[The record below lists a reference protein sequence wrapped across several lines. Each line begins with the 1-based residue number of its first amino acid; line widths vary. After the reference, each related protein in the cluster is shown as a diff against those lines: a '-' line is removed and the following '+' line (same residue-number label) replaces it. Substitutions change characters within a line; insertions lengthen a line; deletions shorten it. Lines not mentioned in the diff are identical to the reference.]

1 MPAPSPQPSAGPP
14 EGWSRLRPRDVVAL
28 CGIGCGAAMALVSL
42 LGRGDFIGT
51 EIISHELARNG
62 PAFLVER
69 LTHDCEGPGTARFH
83 GGLLYHVLLW
93 VWLRLGHGEG
103 IMRAFSVVCGLVS
116 LAVLGKLARPLGRS
130 SALALVALCATS
142 PMLLN
147 WFTSAR
153 AYGLFFLLAVAA
165 SGCLLA
171 LVHAER
177 PARAIRWAGLYLLSV
192 VALLYTHHFAIHLLA
207 AHAAFALVVVVIDR
221 QRIWRTPLAWAA
233 VGLGAAAA
241 APLWPILQL
250 HRLSRDLVARPGAP
264 REFLGT
270 WFHHGAEF
278 FTRIFR
284 QFDHFNLVGHS
295 GVEAVY
301 IAAILA
307 LTGLGA
313 IATWRRSRV
322 LFAFFAVVLVVPIAA
337 QAAVVAFTGHTVR
350 GLRYYIYLV
359 PVLHLPWVLL
369 VQRLSGA
376 RTPRWR
382 AALPTAVLAF
392 ALALNLVSCG
402 YAWNTL
408 TWSRNHGVTADRD
421 VIPDLQPWRMQTDWP
436 GLARYVREQQQG
448 PSILLTETI
457 KETIYLDHYLPGE
470 PRLVNL
476 GKGSRRPAEALDGAP
491 GASRVPVACTGLHV
505 WQISMGP
512 PREVSLAGLHR
523 AEQSAFGILH
533 LVHWEPRGR
542 PAVCSSGPNV
552 TMLDA
557 HVGDR
562 ETFTVRTPTPGIVTL
577 TILARLANEPPFAAG
592 VRVAVDGRP
601 PLYYP
606 VGASAALVHLVE
618 FELPSG
624 THRIVAEI
632 VPAQE
637 ADPGACWSTQR

>member
-1 MPAPSPQPSAGPP
+1 MESKGQ
-14 EGWSRLRPRDVVAL
+14 DVVAL
-28 CGIGCGAAMALVSL
+28 LGIGCGAVVALVSL
-42 LGRGDFIGT
+42 FGRGDFIGT

-93 VWLRLGHGEG
+93 LWLHLGHGEG
-103 IMRAFSVVCGLVS
+103 TMRAFSLLCGLGA
-116 LAVLGKLARPLGRS
+116 LAVLGLLARPLGRS

-165 SGCLLA
+165 SGCVLA

-177 PARAIRWAGLYLLSV
+177 PSRAIRWAGLYWVSV

-207 AHAAFALVVVVIDR
+207 AHASFALVVVAIDR
-221 QRIWRTPLAWAA
+221 QRVWRAGLAWAA

-250 HRLSRDLVARPGAP
+250 HRLSRDLVARPSTP
-264 REFLGT
+264 QMLLET
-270 WFHHGAEF
+270 WFHHCAQF

-284 QFDHFNLVGHS
+284 QFDHFNLVGHG
-295 GVEAVY
+295 GVEMVY

-307 LTGLGA
+307 LTVLGA

-322 LFAFFAVVLVVPIAA
+322 LFAFFVVVLVVPIAA
-337 QAAVVAFTGHTVR
+337 QTTIVAATGHPVR

-359 PVLHLPWVLL
+359 PVLHLPWAML
-369 VQRLSGA
+369 VQSLTGA

-382 AALPTAVLAF
+382 AALPAAVLAF
-392 ALALNLVSCG
+392 GLALNLVSCG
-402 YAWNTL
+402 YAWTTL
-408 TWSRNHGVTADRD
+408 TWSRNHGVTSDGD
-421 VIPDLQPWRMQTDWP
+421 VIPDLQPWRMQTDWSE
-436 GLARYVREQQQG
+436 LARYVREQERG
-448 PSILLTETI
+448 PALLLTESL
-457 KETIYLDHYLPGE
+457 KEAIYLGYYFPDE
-470 PRLVNL
+470 PRIVNV
-476 GKGSRRPAEALDGAP
+476 GKGSRRPAESLDEAP
-491 GASRVPVACTGLHV
+491 DAFRDPIACTGLHV

-512 PREVSLAGLHR
+512 PREETLEGLHR
-523 AEQSAFGILH
+523 AEESAFGILH
-533 LVHWEPRGR
+533 VVHWEPRGR
-542 PAVCSSGPNV
+542 PEVCGGGPNLA
-552 TMLDA
+552 MLDA
-557 HVGDR
+557 RVGDR
-562 ETFTVRTPTPGIVTL
+562 ETLTLRTPTAGRVTL
-577 TILARLANEPPFAAG
+577 TLQARLANESPFAAG
-592 VRVAVDGRP
+592 VRIVVDGRP
-601 PLYYP
+601 PVYHP
-606 VGASAALVHLVE
+606 IGASAALVHLVE

-624 THRIVAEI
+624 THQIVVEI

-637 ADPGACWSTQR
+637 ADPGACWSTQRGHALRNP